1 MVQQRDGAGWVMKL
15 AAAVAW
21 GTMIWGVV
29 APVVQAE
36 AQVVRSVR
44 VGGGPIGGGG
54 PGGMITKR
62 SVDDYATLLE
72 LSDDQRE
79 TVRTLHEGYREAM
92 KAYQAEMDAKM
103 EEIQEKANDSG
114 DMSVFQKDLP
124 ELMRERIEKSQGM
137 SKRFLED
144 FKATLEPAQA
154 EKWGKVERQR
164 RRETML
170 MGGFYSGGGV
180 DLADIVRREKL
191 GEGLESPALTDYANT
206 MEEYEQDLDRVLSDF
221 ERARAELRKQ
231 EGGPAMIVMTDG
243 NGVQADPRMK
253 TLAEYSKKIRDMN
266 DRYVARLAQTLGEDG
281 RQRLER
287 GYGQRAFGRVY
298 GKSYA
303 QDLLEAAKGM
313 DDLGTAERQKLAE
326 LEAQHEERTRS
337 LNRQWVESQ
346 RRLEDATDGMDF
358 EAMRFNV
365 GGGEEKEPED
375 EAGKARKAVKDAATA
390 RRELDKATEKSVREL
405 LSKEQRDRLP
415 EKRERMEEGGVMFG
429 GMPGGEEEAD

>member
-29 APVVQAE
+29 APAVQAE

-54 PGGMITKR
+54 PGGMISKR
-62 SVDDYATLLE
+62 SVEDYATLLE

-92 KAYQAEMDAKM
+92 KVYQAEMDAKM

-180 DLADIVRREKL
+180 DLADMVRREKL
-191 GEGLESPALTDYANT
+191 GEGLESPASTDFANT

-231 EGGPAMIVMTDG
+231 EGGPALVISADG

-253 TLAEYSKKIRDMN
+253 TLAEYSKKVRDLN
-266 DRYVARLAQTLGEDG
+266 DRYVARLAQTLGEEG
-281 RQRLER
+281 KQRLER
-287 GYGQRAFGRVY
+287 GYGERAFGRVY

-303 QDLLEAAKGM
+303 QDLLAAAKGM
-313 DDLGTAERQKLAE
+313 DDLGTTEREKLGE
-326 LEAQHEERTRS
+326 LAAQYEARSRS

-346 RRLEDATDGMDF
+346 RRLEDATEGLDF
-358 EAMRFNV
+358 GSLRFSF
-365 GGGEEKEPED
+365 GGDEKEPED
-375 EAGKARKAVKDAATA
+375 EAGKARKAVKDAAAA

-405 LSKEQRDRLP
+405 LSKEQRERLP
-415 EKRERMEEGGVMFG
+415 EKRERTEEGGVMFG
-429 GMPGGEEEAD
+429 LPPGVEEEAD